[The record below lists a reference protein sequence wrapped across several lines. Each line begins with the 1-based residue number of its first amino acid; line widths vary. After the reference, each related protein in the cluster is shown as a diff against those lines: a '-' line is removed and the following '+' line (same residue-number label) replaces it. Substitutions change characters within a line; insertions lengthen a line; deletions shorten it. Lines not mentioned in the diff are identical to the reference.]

1 MKRILLILVFVNALP
16 SADVLT
22 VDPGGT
28 VIIAGAGPATPAVGE
43 VRIGA
48 GQVSAQGTVTAG
60 EIVINRT
67 TQASGAQAVRGD
79 DQRMTNAR
87 AAAGGDAE
95 MVQGRVPGAANDLA
109 TLDASGQISVTQL
122 PNLAGGY
129 ILLEDIKATGVA
141 GGAVAPAT
149 WVNRTFTKKTHD
161 TGGHCSLNTSTNTF
175 DLVAGTY
182 RIEGSAYGVQCLSHV
197 VRLQNITD
205 NQFVIVGQSGYSETS
220 GYTASTPSIIA
231 GRFVITA
238 TKTFALQH
246 YLTNGAGGGAMLG
259 RPVSAVG
266 VPEIYA
272 RLIIYRE

>member
-1 MKRILLILVFVNALP
+1 MKRLVLLFFTIAGL
-16 SADVLT
+16 SAADAMT
-22 VDPGGT
+22 VDPSGKVGIGT
-28 VIIAGAGPATPAVGE
+28 ATPTSTLDV
-43 VRIGA
+43 A
-48 GQVSAQGTVTAG
+48 GTATATNV
-60 EIVINRT
+60 IVNRAS
-67 TQASGAQAVRGD
+67 QAAATEAVRGD
-79 DQRMTNAR
+79 DPRMANAR
-87 AAAGGDAE
+87 PAAGGDAT
-95 MVQGRVPGAANDLA
+95 MVQGRVPGAANGLA
-109 TLDASGQISVTQL
+109 TLDASGKIIVTQL

-129 ILLEDIKATGVA
+129 ILLEDIKATGAA

-161 TGGHCSLNTSTNTF
+161 TGGHCSLNTTTNTF

-231 GRFVITA
+231 GRFIITA

-246 YLTNGAGGGAMLG
+246 YLTSGAGGGAMLG